1 MCEYPGEF
9 LFFRGRL
16 VTGRSELGGGRGV
29 GGGMCEIRGED
40 LNGDERREM
49 EDFGIKCLKLDT
61 KKSEAIYT
69 KIKRR
74 MRNEIENA

>member
-1 MCEYPGEF
+1 
-9 LFFRGRL
+9 
-16 VTGRSELGGGRGV
+16 
-29 GGGMCEIRGED
+29 MCEIRGED